1 MSLSCRYVAIT
12 SRHPDVELQYD
23 ELFDETIGAGCG
35 LWKVS
40 DVLADDSSDG
50 EVPYG
55 RPPAVVSSR
64 Y

>member
-1 MSLSCRYVAIT
+1 MSLSCRDVAIT

-35 LWKVS
+35 LWRVPA
-40 DVLADDSSDG
+40 VLADDSSDG
-50 EVPYG
+50 EVSNG
-55 RPPAVVSSR
+55 RPRAVVSSR